1 MKLLTNLN
9 ELSEA
14 LYQDPHAVDS
24 AESARELI
32 TALNDNL
39 KALYQQLE
47 DRDDFDGVD
56 VYQVG
61 DVINLLDA
69 VQLETLGADRP
80 DWIGNNNA
88 RKCTHCGKKMREG
101 YFVEDDEY
109 YCTDGCLYQHYT
121 AEEYNEMYQNDIAYW
136 TEWED

>member
-1 MKLLTNLN
+1 MKLLTNLK

-47 DRDDFDGVD
+47 DRADFDGVD
-56 VYQVG
+56 VYQIG

-69 VQLETLGADRP
+69 VQLETL
-80 DWIGNNNA
+80 
-88 RKCTHCGKKMREG
+88 E
-101 YFVEDDEY
+101 
-109 YCTDGCLYQHYT
+109 
-121 AEEYNEMYQNDIAYW
+121 AERSD
-136 TEWED
+136 

>member
-1 MKLLTNLN
+1 MKLLTNLK

-61 DVINLLDA
+61 DVINLLDGLRIEA
-69 VQLETLGADRP
+69 LDAEKAD
-80 DWIGNNNA
+80 
-88 RKCTHCGKKMREG
+88 
-101 YFVEDDEY
+101 Y
-109 YCTDGCLYQHYT
+109 
-121 AEEYNEMYQNDIAYW
+121 
-136 TEWED
+136 